1 MKDSFNDLSFKE
13 LLTKREELGKKL
25 FDVRMNRVLGNIE
38 NPLEL
43 RTLSRKIARVNTLIH
58 EYRLGIRGQEK

>member
-25 FDVRMNRVLGNIE
+25 FDVRMNKVLGNLE